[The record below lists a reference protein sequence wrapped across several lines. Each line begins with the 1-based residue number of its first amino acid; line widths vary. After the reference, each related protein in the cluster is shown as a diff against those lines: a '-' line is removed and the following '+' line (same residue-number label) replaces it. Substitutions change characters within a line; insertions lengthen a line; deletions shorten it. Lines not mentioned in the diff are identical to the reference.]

1 MNKRAFLERL
11 RVRLRGLPRRE
22 VEERLNFYIEM
33 IDDRIEEGL
42 SEEEAID
49 AVGDV
54 DEIAAQIRES
64 IAGKEAIPRPE
75 PRKWRAWE
83 IVVVA
88 LGSPLWITLLA
99 TALCLILAV
108 FIVVWSVN
116 LVLWVLALPFYL
128 FSYAAKYV
136 TRWSVGLTK
145 ITCSQ
150 VKKFFSGR

>member
-11 RVRLRGLPRRE
+11 RARLRGLPRHE

-42 SEEEAID
+42 SEEAAID

-54 DEIAAQIRES
+54 DEIAEQIRES
-64 IAGKEAIPRPE
+64 VAGKEAIPSQE

-136 TRWSVGLTK
+136 TRWSVSLTK

-150 VKKFFSGR
+150 IKKLFSGR

>member
-11 RVRLRGLPRRE
+11 RARLRGLPRRE

-42 SEEEAID
+42 SEEAAID

-54 DEIAAQIRES
+54 DEIAEQIRES
-64 IAGKEAIPRPE
+64 VAGKEAIPRQE

-136 TRWSVGLTK
+136 TRWSVSLTK

>member
-11 RVRLRGLPRRE
+11 RARLRGLPRRE

-42 SEEEAID
+42 SEEAAID

-54 DEIAAQIRES
+54 DEIAEQIR
-64 IAGKEAIPRPE
+64 AGITGKDALPRPE
-75 PRKWRAWE
+75 PKKWRAWE
-83 IVVVA
+83 IVLIV

-99 TALCLILAV
+99 AALCLVLAV
-108 FIVVWSVN
+108 FIVIWSVN

-136 TRWSVGLTK
+136 TRWSVSLTK

>member
-11 RVRLRGLPRRE
+11 RARLRGLPRRE

-42 SEEEAID
+42 SEEAAID

-136 TRWSVGLTK
+136 TRWSVSLTK